1 MDSESESG
9 IVNLGRG
16 KRRKTKASHFDELPF
31 NITSSDNGR
40 HLKINIRY
48 YDFNV

>member
-16 KRRKTKASHFDELPF
+16 KRRKTKASHFDELL
-31 NITSSDNGR
+31 SDNGR
-40 HLKINIRY
+40 HLKINIRS